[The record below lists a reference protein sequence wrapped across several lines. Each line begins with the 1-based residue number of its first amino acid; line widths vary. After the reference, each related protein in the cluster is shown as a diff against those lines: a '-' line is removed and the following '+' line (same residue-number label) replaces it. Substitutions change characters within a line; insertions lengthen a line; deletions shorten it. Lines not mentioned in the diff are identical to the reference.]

1 MRILRIKIGSF
12 GRLKDR
18 DMEMSPGLNAVYGPN
33 EAGKSTLRSFI
44 TTTLFPK
51 SKVGYP
57 TPKTS
62 DSGSVDVLLE
72 NGDRV
77 TFTKDGKK
85 SNGVGSVLCGI
96 DDKEY
101 VSIYSMQP
109 EDLRDVDRLENGGIR
124 NRFLTIPGGG
134 DLPGAY
140 EAINSERTARL
151 PDGRRSPTCGITR
164 LVDAENNAAR
174 RVRELQNR
182 ESGDNRYSE
191 LVRRKGELTA
201 QLESAQATFE
211 TADKNRLDSNAFAHR
226 AEDLQKLEA
235 LVERE
240 KALAY
245 SENTDPS
252 KLEVLDTDIKN
263 RRTVFERASQ
273 KEDACR
279 TALEGRDPELY
290 MRYKKKIEQ
299 LDRFSADYEFYR
311 SSSVPAEAAPAGRG
325 GLPMLTIAGAGV
337 AIVGIAVAALVNV
350 IAGGAVAAI
359 GAIIAV
365 VGLRSRGS
373 APAPAPAPV
382 RQDND
387 TARRMEEALD
397 QVASVFDIPRRGY
410 HADVRTLMDGLRTSE
425 SYREA
430 ASELKAAEASLKQAS
445 DARELFLSGYKGE
458 EGYRRAVADSKELI
472 SVRSQIEALRA
483 STSNVPE
490 APGDT
495 DTAESAYST
504 AQSNLSALKEE
515 LSSIDQA
522 LKDIG
527 GDTSVEDALTAS
539 SDASD
544 KVYDACYRWARLM
557 MEKLILD
564 KASEEAYGSHRP
576 EVMERAD
583 GFLSLMTD
591 GRYSMSTDPR
601 DTELAIVDR
610 GTGEKKVAKEW
621 SSGLEDQVKL
631 SVKMAVSLSLSKEK
645 PPVILD
651 DILLTSDSG
660 RKKAAC
666 KALAQ
671 LSEDIQVI
679 YFTCDRETRDFL
691 ASEGASVTD
700 L

>member
-1 MRILRIKIGSF
+1 
-12 GRLKDR
+12 
-18 DMEMSPGLNAVYGPN
+18 
-33 EAGKSTLRSFI
+33 
-44 TTTLFPK
+44 
-51 SKVGYP
+51 
-57 TPKTS
+57 
-62 DSGSVDVLLE
+62 
-72 NGDRV
+72 
-77 TFTKDGKK
+77 
-85 SNGVGSVLCGI
+85 
-96 DDKEY
+96 
-101 VSIYSMQP
+101 
-109 EDLRDVDRLENGGIR
+109 
-124 NRFLTIPGGG
+124 
-134 DLPGAY
+134 
-140 EAINSERTARL
+140 
-151 PDGRRSPTCGITR
+151 
-164 LVDAENNAAR
+164 
-174 RVRELQNR
+174 
-182 ESGDNRYSE
+182 
-191 LVRRKGELTA
+191 
-201 QLESAQATFE
+201 
-211 TADKNRLDSNAFAHR
+211 
-226 AEDLQKLEA
+226 
-235 LVERE
+235 
-240 KALAY
+240 
-245 SENTDPS
+245 
-252 KLEVLDTDIKN
+252 
-263 RRTVFERASQ
+263 
-273 KEDACR
+273 
-279 TALEGRDPELY
+279 
-290 MRYKKKIEQ
+290 
-299 LDRFSADYEFYR
+299 
-311 SSSVPAEAAPAGRG
+311 
-325 GLPMLTIAGAGV
+325 
-337 AIVGIAVAALVNV
+337 
-350 IAGGAVAAI
+350 
-359 GAIIAV
+359 
-365 VGLRSRGS
+365 
-373 APAPAPAPV
+373 
-382 RQDND
+382 
-387 TARRMEEALD
+387 
-397 QVASVFDIPRRGY
+397 
-410 HADVRTLMDGLRTSE
+410 
-425 SYREA
+425 
-430 ASELKAAEASLKQAS
+430 
-445 DARELFLSGYKGE
+445 
-458 EGYRRAVADSKELI
+458 
-472 SVRSQIEALRA
+472 
-483 STSNVPE
+483 VPE
-490 APGDT
+490 APVDT